1 MLKMKL
7 LAVGLASVMAAGCAS
22 TSATNAADSR
32 ASRNYE
38 FEVVDDKD
46 KVTHICR
53 NERATGSNIGRR
65 NCRSVEQ
72 IESDRAEARAE
83 LERAQGSLVKPPPG
97 G

>member
-1 MLKMKL
+1 MSQTKL
-7 LAVGLASVMAAGCAS
+7 LVVGLVSLLAAGCAS
-22 TSATNAADSR
+22 TTETADNR
-32 ASRNYE
+32 ASRNFE
-38 FEVVDDKD
+38 FEVVDDND

-65 NCRSVEQ
+65 TCRTTDQ

-83 LERAQGSLVKPPPG
+83 LERAQGSLVTPPPG

>member
-7 LAVGLASVMAAGCAS
+7 LVIGLAGVLAAGCSS
-22 TSATNAADSR
+22 TGTTDTADSR

-38 FEVVDDKD
+38 FEVVDDND

-65 NCRSVEQ
+65 NCRTVEQ

-83 LERAQGSLVKPPPG
+83 LERAQGSLVEPPPG

>member
-7 LAVGLASVMAAGCAS
+7 LAVGLASVMAVGCAS
-22 TSATNAADSR
+22 TSTTDTADNR
-32 ASRNYE
+32 ASRNFE
-38 FEVVDDKD
+38 FEVVDDND

-65 NCRSVEQ
+65 TCRTTEQ
-72 IESDRAEARAE
+72 IESDRAEARLE
-83 LERAQGSLVKPPPG
+83 LERAQGSLVEPPPG